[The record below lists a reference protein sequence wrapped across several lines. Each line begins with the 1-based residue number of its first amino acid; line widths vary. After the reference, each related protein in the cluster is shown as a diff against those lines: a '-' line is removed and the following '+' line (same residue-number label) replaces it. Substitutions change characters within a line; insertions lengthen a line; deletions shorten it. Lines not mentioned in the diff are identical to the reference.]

1 MDNFFLSFISML
13 FCSSFLAIILHWCRK
28 GGYDTKGTGIIC
40 MSIVYLFF
48 FIRMLLPFDIG
59 IGKAIRMPQIF
70 NDIYKLIVLEDFSF
84 GTIKFS
90 IADFFT
96 YGLV

>member
-28 GGYDTKGTGIIC
+28 GGYDTERNRNYLHVN
-40 MSIVYLFF
+40 SIFVL

-84 GTIKFS
+84 
-90 IADFFT
+90 
-96 YGLV
+96 LVQ